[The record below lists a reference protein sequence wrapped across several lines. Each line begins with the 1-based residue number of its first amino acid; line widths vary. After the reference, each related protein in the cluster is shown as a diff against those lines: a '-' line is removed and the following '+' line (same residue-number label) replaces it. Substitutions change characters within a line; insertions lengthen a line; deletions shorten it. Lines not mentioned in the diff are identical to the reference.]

1 MTALAHTES
10 DTEPMAESRRL
21 VLDHAAKLF
30 RAHGYATVSMRDIAA
45 ACGIKAGSLYYHFP
59 SKEQIVTEV
68 LDTGVGTVFD
78 EARRSVEALPPG
90 ASLARH
96 LRAAIGAHLHA
107 LLELDD
113 YTGANIR
120 IFGHVPERVRT
131 AALANRRVYED
142 WWRDLLARGE
152 AEGAFAPGTD
162 LRLVR
167 LFLLGAMNWS
177 LEWHR
182 PGSADVD
189 DLADRL
195 TALVLHGVAVAQ
207 PPGQPPAQDSR

>member
-1 MTALAHTES
+1 
-10 DTEPMAESRRL
+10 MADSRRL

-30 RAHGYATVSMRDIAA
+30 RAHGYAAVSLRDIATS
-45 ACGIKAGSLYYHFP
+45 CGIKAGSLYYHFA
-59 SKEQIVTEV
+59 SKEQIVAEV
-68 LDTGVGTVFD
+68 LNAGVDTVFD
-78 EARRSVEALPPG
+78 EVRRSLDALPPD
-90 ASLARH
+90 APLAVRLH
-96 LRAAIGAHLHA
+96 AAIRAHLHA

-120 IFGHVPERVRT
+120 IFGHVPERVRL
-131 AALANRRVYED
+131 AAVGRRRTYED
-142 WWRDLLARGE
+142 WWRGLLDRGA

-182 PGSADVD
+182 PGSQDADSIAER
-189 DLADRL
+189 LAEM
-195 TALVLHGVAVAQ
+195 VLHGVSSA
-207 PPGQPPAQDSR
+207 